1 MSNNKKSSKIASPTN
16 TRSFTETLFKV
27 YAFLFFTVGML
38 LLFFTDKMSLVVLE
52 DEHEEIRYLIQQ
64 FLANIYILLG
74 VTTFFVRKLTGRKI
88 ITIIISIILVSSSNL
103 YLLFSLNDYTI
114 VPSEHFIAQ
123 ILMII
128 SLVVALFEQLK
139 RK

>member
-27 YAFLFFTVGML
+27 YAFLFFTVGIL
-38 LLFFTDKMSLVVLE
+38 LLFFTDEMSLIVLK
-52 DEHEEIRYLIQQ
+52 DENEKIIYLYQK
-64 FLANIYILLG
+64 FLANMYILLG
-74 VTTFFVRKLTGRKI
+74 VTTFFLRKLTGRKMI
-88 ITIIISIILVSSSNL
+88 IIIISIILVTFSNL
-103 YLLFSLNDYTI
+103 YLSFLMNDYTI

-123 ILMII
+123 ILIQL
-128 SLVVALFEQLK
+128 SLVVALIEQLK